1 VTYNPQCLLFTF
13 MKTHILSF
21 LFSMLL
27 VQAAFA
33 QIDFPNPSPPSYL
46 KQKVGF
52 TTIIVEYER
61 PAVRGRKIMG
71 GLVPYGKIWRTGA
84 GKCTRIIFSED
95 VTIHNSTIKA
105 GAYSLFTIPT
115 PTEWTVIF
123 NTDTTLYGAYD
134 HDAKKDVVRF
144 KVQPQQAGRF
154 YETFTID
161 IDIVN
166 YNAEFYLSLEN
177 TQIHFPVLTGA
188 DERIMA
194 SIRQQLIFHESDN
207 GNVYEGAADYYIL
220 NNKDIQQALHF
231 AEQAIRKNG
240 EVSSYYRKMQ
250 IMDKLGNYPAAIEAA
265 KAGIQ
270 YIRKYGKRH
279 NYDIP
284 LEISYL
290 EEHIAT
296 LKKKMDDC

>member
-1 VTYNPQCLLFTF
+1 
-13 MKTHILSF
+13 MKSYVLSF
-21 LFSMLL
+21 LLSLL
-27 VQAAFA
+27 SIQAAQA
-33 QIDFPNPSPPSYL
+33 QIDFPNPSPPAFV
-46 KQKVGF
+46 KQQVGF
-52 TTIIVEYER
+52 TDIILEYER
-61 PAVRGRKIMG
+61 PAVRGRKIMN

-84 GKCTRIIFSED
+84 GKCTRISFSQD
-95 VTIHNSTIKA
+95 VTIHQKLIKA
-105 GAYSLFTIPT
+105 GAYSLFTIPNAS
-115 PTEWTVIF
+115 EWTVIF

-134 HDAKKDVVRF
+134 HDPGKDVIRF
-144 KVQPQQAGRF
+144 TVTPQQPGRF

-161 IDIVN
+161 IDIIN
-166 YNAEFYLSLEN
+166 YNARFYLSWEN

-188 DERIMA
+188 DERIMD
-194 SIRQQLIFHESDN
+194 SIHQQLIAGEADN

-220 NNKDIQQALHF
+220 NNKDIQQALTF

-250 IMDKLGNYPAAIEAA
+250 ILDKLGDYPGAIEAA

-284 LEISYL
+284 LEISFL
-290 EEHIAT
+290 EEHIAA
-296 LKKKMDDC
+296 LKKKIND